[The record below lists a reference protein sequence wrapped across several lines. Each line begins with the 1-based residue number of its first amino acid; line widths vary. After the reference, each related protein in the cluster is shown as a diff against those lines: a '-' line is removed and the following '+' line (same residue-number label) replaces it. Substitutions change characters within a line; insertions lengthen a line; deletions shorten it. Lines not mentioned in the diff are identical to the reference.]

1 MRHIYRFACIAAAL
15 LVLVTPGCAT
25 APPPVQESDVTMV
38 VDGFYQAIRK
48 ADGPAAMQFIAPDA
62 EFIET
67 GKLETRSEYDTNHLP
82 ADINFESQVQ
92 GKRGPM
98 RVKIQGET
106 AWVRTMT
113 EYEGT
118 FEASPVNFVSAQLAV
133 LTRNDGVWRIRS
145 IAWSSMRR

>member
-67 GKLETRSEYDTNHLP
+67 GKLETRSEYEDP
-82 ADINFESQVQ
+82 
-92 GKRGPM
+92 GR
-98 RVKIQGET
+98 
-106 AWVRTMT
+106 
-113 EYEGT
+113 
-118 FEASPVNFVSAQLAV
+118 
-133 LTRNDGVWRIRS
+133 DGVGENHDRIRGHVRGL
-145 IAWSSMRR
+145 AGKLRQRAARRTDAQRRRLAHPVDRLVVDAAVALR